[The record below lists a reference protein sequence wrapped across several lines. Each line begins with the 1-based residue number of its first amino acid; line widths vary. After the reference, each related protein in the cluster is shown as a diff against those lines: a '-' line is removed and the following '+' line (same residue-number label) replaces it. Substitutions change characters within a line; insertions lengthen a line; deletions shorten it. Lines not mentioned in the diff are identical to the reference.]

1 MFLLTELLDVEE
13 IKKNTFKRINVLEE
27 ILGDE
32 LFLNKNATK
41 KEFFRMI
48 TDTGNTKLKEELE
61 FLYLLKNSFN
71 STMIDHMINED
82 TDFLIDKGNSLNDK
96 EIRVLNLLINT
107 HKEYRDDCKLYND
120 NLDVIFIDPIEILYS
135 DVNDEKLR
143 SVINS
148 RVESYI
154 DIVNIELLIDVIE
167 GFLKYRQ
174 K

>member
-1 MFLLTELLDVEE
+1 LTELLDVEE
-13 IKKNTFKRINVLEE
+13 IRKNTFRRINVLEE

-32 LFLNKNATK
+32 LLLNKNATK
-41 KEFFRMI
+41 KEFFRRI
-48 TDTGNTKLKEELE
+48 TDTGNIKLREELE
-61 FLYLLKNSFN
+61 FLYLLKNNFN

-96 EIRVLNLLINT
+96 EIRALNLLINT
-107 HKEYRDDCKLYND
+107 HKEYRDDHKLYND
-120 NLDVIFIDPIEILYS
+120 NLDVIFIDPIEILYR
-135 DVNDEKLR
+135 DVNDEELR
-143 SVINS
+143 NIINS